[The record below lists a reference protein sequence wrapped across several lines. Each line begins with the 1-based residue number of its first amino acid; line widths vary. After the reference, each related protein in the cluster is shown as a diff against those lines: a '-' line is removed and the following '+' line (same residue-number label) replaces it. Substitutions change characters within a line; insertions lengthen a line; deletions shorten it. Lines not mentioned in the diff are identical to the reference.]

1 MNDPSHEDVQAAERI
16 VRYVAS
22 TLDYGI
28 TFSGTS
34 TQLYA
39 WADASFESER
49 GGFSR
54 SGIVFAIGENSG
66 AFLAKSFTQHI
77 RSLSTQES
85 EIQALSEA
93 ARYVIFFRMILEEIG
108 IPQDRNV
115 IFEDNNAAISFAKG
129 ESDFDRTKHISRHYR
144 YSAQQYELG
153 NIDVVRIDTKKQRAD
168 QATKILPPNEHMEH
182 SAVNLNLSEM
192 VA

>member
-1 MNDPSHEDVQAAERI
+1 M
-16 VRYVAS
+16 
-22 TLDYGI
+22 

-34 TQLYA
+34 TQLYS

-54 SGIVFAIGENSG
+54 FSIVFSIGENSA

-77 RSLSTQES
+77 RALSTQEA

-93 ARYVIFFRMILEEIG
+93 ARYVIFFRMILQELG
-108 IPQDRNV
+108 FPQERNI

-129 ESDFDRTKHISRHYR
+129 ESDFDRTKHIPRHYR
-144 YSAQQYELG
+144 YAAQQYDEG
-153 NIDVVRIDTKKQRAD
+153 NIDIVRIDTASQRAD
-168 QATKILPPNEHMEH
+168 QGTKILPPTAHQAQTA
-182 SAVNLNLSEM
+182 SKLNLSM
-192 VA
+192 AVT